1 MVGFYIFYVHWPDLK
16 ISQIKVVLIFLVTLI
31 IIVGG
36 LTRLTESGLSITK
49 WELFRGFLP
58 PLSSTAWEQYFL
70 QYKEIPQFFLLNSQM
85 SLDQFKTI
93 FLWEYYHRLIGRVI
107 GLFFI
112 IPFLFLVF
120 KNALNKHI
128 LIKLFFIFIL
138 ILAQGSIGWYMVQSG
153 LINNISV
160 SHYRLAFHLFTA
172 FIILSSLIWIFM
184 NYRQEQSKKF
194 FQMNSK
200 FFFLK
205 ILIFFIFTQ
214 IIIGAFVSGLDAGK
228 IYQTWPLMNGK
239 FFPDDYSYND
249 LFNLSNPSFVQFVH
263 RNIAY
268 LIFFLSIFL
277 GIFIYLNKAKKLYN
291 LYLVFFLFIIFQVIL
306 GISVLYSGSNILF
319 ASLHQFSSI
328 LLIVSSLNLYHRSIW
343 D

>member
-1 MVGFYIFYVHWPDLK
+1 MLNNKKYHNFFSTWL
-16 ISQIKVVLIFLVTLI
+16 VVLIFLVTLI

-200 FFFLK
+200 FIFLK

-268 LIFFLSIFL
+268 LIFFLSIYL
-277 GIFIYLNKAKKLYN
+277 GISIYKNKIVRLYN
-291 LYLVFFLFIIFQVIL
+291 PYLVFILFILLQVLL
-306 GISVLYSGSNILF
+306 GISVLFTNLNIFF
-319 ASLHQFSSI
+319 ASSHQISSI
-328 LLIVSSLNLYHRSIW
+328 FLIASSLNLYHRSIKS
-343 D
+343 